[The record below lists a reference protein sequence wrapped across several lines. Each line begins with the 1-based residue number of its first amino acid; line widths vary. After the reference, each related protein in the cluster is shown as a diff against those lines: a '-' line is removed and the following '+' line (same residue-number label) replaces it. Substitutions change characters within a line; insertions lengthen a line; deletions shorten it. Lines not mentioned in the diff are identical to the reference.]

1 MATPHIAAERGD
13 FAKVVLLPGDPF
25 RAKYIVENYLHDYV
39 QVTDIRGILGFTGYT
54 ANNKRISVIASGMGM
69 PSLAIYVNELYDQYG
84 VETIIRV
91 GTAGS
96 YQPDV
101 HVRDLVL
108 VSGSST
114 DSSMSNQLNLWGGV
128 LSAVPT
134 YEVLETSVNIARK
147 LGLSFHVGGILSA
160 DTFYNFDPDYWKKW
174 QKAGCLCVEM
184 ESYALFMLAQMKHK
198 KAGCILTI
206 SDSFCESAVLAA
218 NERQEGLATMIKV
231 GILTA
236 EQFA

>member
-1 MATPHIAAERGD
+1 MPTPHIGAQPGD
-13 FAKVVLLPGDPF
+13 FAKVVLLPGDPY
-25 RAKYIVENYLHDYV
+25 RAKYIVENYLHDYKL
-39 QVTDIRGILGFTGYT
+39 VTEIRGILGYTGYT
-54 ANNKRISVIASGMGM
+54 ENGKRISVIASGMGQ
-69 PSLAIYVNELYDQYG
+69 PSLAIYATELYDHYG

-96 YQPDV
+96 YQPDI

-108 VSGSST
+108 VSASST
-114 DSSMSNQLNLWGGV
+114 DSAMANQLDLWGGT
-128 LSAVPT
+128 LSAAPSF
-134 YEVLETSVNIARK
+134 EVLEASVNVARK
-147 LGLSFHVGGILSA
+147 LGLRHHVGNILSA
-160 DTFYNFDPDYWKKW
+160 DTFYNYDPDYWKKW
-174 QKAGCLCVEM
+174 QKAGCLAVEM
-184 ESYALFMLAQMKHK
+184 ESYALFMIAQIKRK

-206 SDSFCESAVLAA
+206 SDSFCEEGILAA

>member
-1 MATPHIAAERGD
+1 MATPHIGAKDGD
-13 FAKVVLLPGDPF
+13 FAKVVLLPGDPY

-39 QVTDIRGILGFTGYT
+39 LVTDIRGILGYTGYT
-54 ANNKRISVIASGMGM
+54 ENGKRISVIASGMGM
-69 PSLAIYVNELYDQYG
+69 PSLAIYATELYDHYG

-96 YQPDV
+96 YQPFV

-114 DSSMSNQLNLWGGV
+114 DSSMSNQLDLWGGV

-134 YEVLETSVNIARK
+134 FEVLEASVNVVRE
-147 LGLSFHVGGILSA
+147 LGLPHHIGSILSA
-160 DTFYNFDPDYWKKW
+160 DTFYNFDPEYWKKW
-174 QKAGCLCVEM
+174 QRAGCLAVEM
-184 ESYALFMLAQMKHK
+184 ESYALFMIAQMKRK

-206 SDSFCESAVLAA
+206 SDSFCEKGVLAA

-236 EQFA
+236 EKFA

>member
-1 MATPHIAAERGD
+1 MPTPHIGAQPGD

-25 RAKYIVENYLHDYV
+25 RAKYIVENYLHNYV
-39 QVTDIRGILGFTGYT
+39 LVTDIRGILGYTGYT
-54 ANNKRISVIASGMGM
+54 ENGKRISVIASGMGQ
-69 PSLAIYVNELYDQYG
+69 PSLAIYVNELYDHYG

-96 YQPDV
+96 YQPYV
-101 HVRDLVL
+101 HIRDLVL
-108 VSGSST
+108 VSNSST
-114 DSSMSNQLNLWGGV
+114 DSSMSHQLDLWGGT
-128 LSAVPT
+128 LSAAPT
-134 YEVLETSVNIARK
+134 YDVLEASVNVCRE
-147 LGLSFHVGGILSA
+147 LNLPFHVGGILSA
-160 DTFYNFDPDYWKKW
+160 DTFYNFDPSYWEKW

-184 ESYALFMLAQMKHK
+184 ESYALFMLAQIKRK

-206 SDSFCESAVLAA
+206 SDSFCEKGILAA

-236 EQFA
+236 EKFA

>member
-1 MATPHIAAERGD
+1 MSTPHIGAERGD

-25 RAKYIVENYLHDYV
+25 RAKYIAENFLVDAK
-39 QVTDIRGILGFTGYT
+39 QVTDIRGMLGFTGFSKSG
-54 ANNKRISVIASGMGM
+54 KRISVIGSGMGM
-69 PSLAIYVNELYDQYG
+69 PSLAVYVNELYDQYG

-101 HVRDLVL
+101 HVRDLLL
-108 VSGSST
+108 VTGSST
-114 DSSMSNQLNLWGGV
+114 DSGMSNQLDLWNGT

-134 YEVLETSVNIARK
+134 FEVLEASVNVVRK
-147 LGLSFHVGGILSA
+147 LGYQFHCGPILSA
-160 DTFYNFDPDYWKKW
+160 DTFYNPDPEYWKKW
-174 QKAGCLCVEM
+174 QKAGCLAVEM
-184 ESYALFMLAQMKHK
+184 ESYALFMLAQIKHK

-206 SDSFCESAVLAA
+206 SDSFCEEGILAA
-218 NERQEGLATMIKV
+218 NERQEGLARMIEV

>member
-1 MATPHIAAERGD
+1 MPTPHIGAQPGD
-13 FAKVVLLPGDPF
+13 FAKVVLLPGDPY

-39 QVTDIRGILGFTGYT
+39 LVTEIRGILGYTGYT
-54 ANNKRISVIASGMGM
+54 ENGKRISVIASGMGQ
-69 PSLAIYVNELYDQYG
+69 PSLAIYVNELYDHYG

-96 YQPDV
+96 YQPYV
-101 HVRDLVL
+101 HIRDLVL
-108 VSGSST
+108 VSNSST
-114 DSSMSNQLNLWGGV
+114 DSSMSNQLDLWGGT
-128 LSAVPT
+128 LSASPT
-134 YEVLETSVNIARK
+134 YEVLEASVNVARE
-147 LGLSFHVGGILSA
+147 LGLPFHVGGILSA
-160 DTFYNFDPDYWKKW
+160 DTFYNFDPSYWEKW

-184 ESYALFMLAQMKHK
+184 ESYALFMLAQMKRK

-206 SDSFCESAVLAA
+206 SDSFCEKGILAA

-236 EQFA
+236 EKFA